1 MLLLLSIFCGS
12 TWWKESWRRK
22 ILSQFFLEI
31 ISIEGKRKCTELLM
45 GVFFFFNPYLP
56 NAVGCLLCLL
66 RLVNVGVP
74 PSVSHKHLKA
84 NWDMKSHLHTS
95 ALTMVEIIPKNVS
108 FWPNSFQFLVID
120 CRQFQRIFKEFYL
133 RFWSKITKKWD
144 FLGNFSPLC

>member
-95 ALTMVEIIPKNVS
+95 ALTMVEIIPKKVS
-108 FWPNSFQFLVID
+108 FWPKLLSIPCHWLQTVSKN
-120 CRQFQRIFKEFYL
+120 FQRILFA
-133 RFWSKITKKWD
+133 
-144 FLGNFSPLC
+144 FLVKNNQKNETF